1 MDKKTDNSVKN
12 NKTDPPAPEILK
24 AQVDNVDSGDDNSD
38 KTSTKSKTVL
48 APRHAVY
55 RPSHK
60 ATFIGIAVVIVILA
74 INAGVITYLIINQ
87 NKTDTSASQS
97 EVTLSPEVLDNLGVS
112 RNTVG
117 NSGTEL
123 IVNPNSSFKGTM
135 TVSGDVSIA
144 GQLKLNSKF
153 SANDASL
160 TKLEAGDTSLSQLS
174 VNGDGTLSN
183 LNLRNDINVAGASR
197 LQGPVTLSQLLT
209 VNNSVNISGNLAVG
223 GTLSVRGFQ
232 ASSLVSDTTLTI
244 GGHVITRGVAPALS
258 RGPVLNSVDTI
269 SNSGNDA
276 SGTIALNVG
285 ASGISAGVIASV
297 TFANPYSTTP
307 HVIVTAV
314 GRNLGNLYVNRSSTG
329 FSVGV
334 NNAVP
339 VGGYAIDYIIVQ

>member
-1 MDKKTDNSVKN
+1 MEKKTPTSVKN
-12 NKTDPPAPEILK
+12 KTTDPPAPEILK
-24 AQVDNVDSGDDNSD
+24 AQVDNTDSSDND
-38 KTSTKSKTVL
+38 STKESSRVNVTL
-48 APRHAVY
+48 TPRHAVY

-74 INAGVITYLIINQ
+74 INAGVITYLMISQGKIDSNA
-87 NKTDTSASQS
+87 NQS

-123 IVNPNSSFKGTM
+123 IVNPNSSFKGKM
-135 TVSGDVSIA
+135 TVAGDVSIA

-174 VNGDGTLSN
+174 VNGDGTLTN
-183 LNLRNDINVAGASR
+183 LNLRNDLSVAGSTR

-209 VNNSVNISGNLAVG
+209 INNSVNISGNLAVG

-244 GGHVITRGVAPALS
+244 GGHVITRGSAPGLS

-269 SNSGNDA
+269 SSSGNDA

-285 ASGISAGVIASV
+285 ASGIGAGIVANV
-297 TFANPYSTTP
+297 TFVNPYSTTP
-307 HVIVTAV
+307 HVMVTAV
-314 GRNLGNLYVNRSSTG
+314 GRGLGDVYVNRSATG

-334 NNAVP
+334 NNAVS
-339 VGGYAIDYIIVQ
+339 VGGYAIDYIVMQ